1 MDQAVLTD
9 IEPATPAPTLTEI
22 EAARA
27 RIGDRVLTTPVHR
40 WRGGLADRLTPAE
53 LWLKLELFQV
63 TGTFKPRGAL
73 LNVMALDADQRAR
86 GVCAVSAG
94 NHAIATA
101 FAAQAQGTT
110 AKVVMLAK
118 SSPVRVAKC
127 RSYGAEVVI
136 AEDVHRGFDAVK
148 EIERA
153 EGRTL
158 IHPFEGPIVARGT
171 ATVGL
176 EFMRQV
182 PDLDAVVVPVGGG
195 GLIAG
200 IAAAVKAINPDCAV
214 VGVEPEGADTLSRS
228 LAAGEP
234 VRIDQVNTIADSLG
248 APYAAA
254 YSFGLA
260 RQFVDRVVTISDD
273 EMRAGM
279 ALLFHEMKLA
289 VEPAGAATTAGLLG
303 PLREP
308 LAGKRVGLIVC
319 GANIDLASFAR
330 HVEAG
335 ETVLDGLTGPRPS

>member
-1 MDQAVLTD
+1 MDQAVLTG
-9 IEPATPAPTLTEI
+9 IEPATGPSTLAEI
-22 EAARA
+22 EAARTLL
-27 RIGDRVLTTPVHR
+27 GDRVLTTPVHR
-40 WRGGLADRLTPAE
+40 WRGGLADRLAPSE

-73 LNVMALDADQRAR
+73 LNVMALDEGQRAR

-101 FAAQAQGTT
+101 FAARTLGTT
-110 AKVVMLAK
+110 AKVVMLSK

-127 RSYGAEVVI
+127 RGYGAEVVI
-136 AEDVHRGFDAVK
+136 AEDVHRAFDAVK

-153 EGRTL
+153 EGRTM

-200 IAAAVKAINPDCAV
+200 IATAVKAINPNCAV
-214 VGVEPEGADTLSRS
+214 IGVEPEGADTLSLS
-228 LAAGEP
+228 LRAGAP
-234 VRIDQVNTIADSLG
+234 VRIDQVDTIADSLG
-248 APYAAA
+248 APYAAP
-254 YSFGLA
+254 YSFELA
-260 RQFVDRVVTISDD
+260 RRFVDQVVTISDAQ
-273 EMRAGM
+273 MRAGM

-303 PLREP
+303 PLSAP

-319 GANIDLASFAR
+319 GANIDLASFSR

-335 ETVLDGLTGPRPS
+335 EAVLQEMV